1 MCIKENMN
9 KRKNLHFLSIS
20 QVISFIESNTY
31 AGDAAFLSIALHCNF
46 SSVTFDVTFRE
57 VQQLKV
63 TQRSRGK
70 KTNND
75 VNAKNSPHAFR
86 NKISQ
91 IQTSN
96 FQTGLTAS

>member
-1 MCIKENMN
+1 MN
-9 KRKNLHFLSIS
+9 KRKNLHFLSLS
-20 QVISFIESNTY
+20 QVIFFIESKTY

-75 VNAKNSPHAFR
+75 VMP
-86 NKISQ
+86 KILQ
-91 IQTSN
+91 MHFATKFLKYRLVTFTQ
-96 FQTGLTAS
+96 G

>member
-1 MCIKENMN
+1 MS
-9 KRKNLHFLSIS
+9 LS
-20 QVISFIESNTY
+20 QVIFFIESKAY
-31 AGDAAFLSIALHCNF
+31 AGNAAFLSIALHCNF

-63 TQRSRGK
+63 NQRLRGK
-70 KTNND
+70 KTNNE

-91 IQTSN
+91 IQTTD
-96 FQTGLTAS
+96 FQRGSTAS